1 MQAAAAMCTGQPQA
15 GKSVAHCS
23 NQNAAPRKQPLQ
35 FMGQVAAV
43 SQGHVSE
50 SSAPGL
56 SGSRPW
62 ATSPL
67 LSDPL
72 SLSCLQNL
80 LLVLTKSC
88 LTLCNP
94 MEAARQASLSFTI
107 SHSMLKLMSIESV
120 MSSNHLILCH
130 PLLLLPSIFP
140 SIRVFPIEASIR
152 ELFYILLR
160 QPIPLQLL
168 GYTTARIHSHHILR
182 CTVSCRNPSMFLIP
196 LLYSKVN
203 RLCVYI
209 YIHACILSY
218 LSCVRLF

>member
-67 LSDPL
+67 LSDPV
-72 SLSCLQNL
+72 SFL
-80 LLVLTKSC
+80 LAEFVVG
-88 LTLCNP
+88 P
-94 MEAARQASLSFTI
+94 
-107 SHSMLKLMSIESV
+107 H
-120 MSSNHLILCH
+120 
-130 PLLLLPSIFP
+130 
-140 SIRVFPIEASIR
+140 
-152 ELFYILLR
+152 
-160 QPIPLQLL
+160 
-168 GYTTARIHSHHILR
+168 
-182 CTVSCRNPSMFLIP
+182 
-196 LLYSKVN
+196 
-203 RLCVYI
+203 
-209 YIHACILSY
+209 
-218 LSCVRLF
+218 